1 MLLARIQSTCTT
13 LNRVWAKSIYF
24 PMPLQFSI
32 KITKTILR
40 KIKTIRSLL

>member
-1 MLLARIQSTCTT
+1 
-13 LNRVWAKSIYF
+13 
-24 PMPLQFSI
+24 MPLQFSI